1 MYGRPVDAALFSE
14 DDLSIFG
21 TGSLT
26 VEGNSNDGISSN
38 DGLVSNSGNISV
50 TSVDDGI
57 RGKDYLVIRGG
68 TVTVE
73 AVGDGFKST
82 NEEDEAR
89 GYVLIED
96 GVVEIVAGGDGVQ
109 AETDALIAG
118 GQLTVLA
125 GGGNHARLGADES
138 AKGVKA
144 GVMLVVDGGTLVLD
158 AADDALH
165 SSGTLWINGGSSELS
180 TGDDGIHAD
189 DELVINDGEISILT
203 SYEGIENTEA
213 DLTINGGSIHVVSTD
228 DGINLAGAGD
238 AGPGMPGGGGSGNY
252 YLYLNGGTVVVD
264 ADGDGLDV
272 NGSFVMS
279 DCQLIVHE
287 AYTQVNS
294 PIDVNNQFQ
303 MNGGFLVG
311 TGAPHMA
318 QGPGTISNQYALLFY
333 FSGAVSSGTLIHLES
348 NSGEDLL
355 TFAPGNSY
363 GFVAFSSPEL
373 SYGTQYKMYLGGSS
387 SGSVTDGLYA
397 GGTYT
402 PGHLLGTFKIS
413 GVVTQL
419 SVS

>member
-1 MYGRPVDAALFSE
+1 M
-14 DDLSIFG
+14 
-21 TGSLT
+21 
-26 VEGNSNDGISSN
+26 
-38 DGLVSNSGNISV
+38 
-50 TSVDDGI
+50 
-57 RGKDYLVIRGG
+57 
-68 TVTVE
+68 
-73 AVGDGFKST
+73 
-82 NEEDEAR
+82 
-89 GYVLIED
+89 LIED

-213 DLTINGGSIHVVSTD
+213 DLTINDGTIHVVSTD
-228 DGINLAGAGD
+228 DAINLAGAGD
-238 AGPGMPGGGGSGNY
+238 TGPGMPGGGGSGNY

-272 NGSFVMS
+272 NGSFVMNGG
-279 DCQLIVHE
+279 QLIVHE

-294 PIDVNNQFQ
+294 PIDVNNQWQ

-348 NSGEDLL
+348 NTGEDIL

-363 GFVAFSSPEL
+363 GFVAFSSPKRA
-373 SYGTQYKMYLGGSS
+373 YGTQYEMYLGGSS
-387 SGSVTDGLYA
+387 SCSVTDGLYA

-402 PGHLLGTFKIS
+402 PGDLLGTFKIS